1 MSVLE
6 DLKNLLEVDIEETIF
21 DAQLL
26 LYANSGIAYLR
37 NNGIPVERI
46 GTTSDVFAF
55 QKELTENT
63 TSDTVW
69 HNLRDD
75 DYDIILAW
83 LHLYCLQRFDRTL
96 MTSAYKTTQNWIDS
110 EMTNLIY
117 QLKVRYDYEK

>member
-1 MSVLE
+1 MSVLD
-6 DLKNLLEVDIEETIF
+6 DLKNLLEVDVEETIF
-21 DAQLL
+21 DAQLI
-26 LYANSGIAYLR
+26 LYANSGIAYLK

-55 QKELTENT
+55 QKELTENK
-63 TSDTVW
+63 TSNTVW

-75 DYDIILAW
+75 DYEIVLAW

-96 MTSAYKTTQNWIDS
+96 MTSAYKTTLNWIDS

>member
-1 MSVLE
+1 MSVLD
-6 DLKNLLEVDIEETIF
+6 DLKNLLEVDVEETIF

-37 NNGIPVERI
+37 NNGIPIERI

-55 QKELTENT
+55 QKELTENK
-63 TSDTVW
+63 TSNAVW

-75 DYDIILAW
+75 DYEIVLAW

-96 MTSAYKTTQNWIDS
+96 MTSAYKTTLNWIDS

>member
-1 MSVLE
+1 MSVLD
-6 DLKNLLEVDIEETIF
+6 DLKNLLEVDVEETIF

-55 QKELTENT
+55 QKELTENK
-63 TSDTVW
+63 TSDVIW

-75 DYDIILAW
+75 DYEIVLAW

>member
-1 MSVLE
+1 MSVLD

-75 DYDIILAW
+75 DYEIVLAW

-96 MTSAYKTTQNWIDS
+96 MTSAYKTTLNWIDS

>member
-1 MSVLE
+1 MSVLD
-6 DLKNLLEVDIEETIF
+6 DLKNLLEVDVEETIF

-46 GTTSDVFAF
+46 GTTSD
-55 QKELTENT
+55 
-63 TSDTVW
+63 TVW
-69 HNLRDD
+69 QELRDD
-75 DYDIILAW
+75 DYEIVLAW

>member
-1 MSVLE
+1 MSVLD
-6 DLKNLLEVDIEETIF
+6 DLKNLLEVDVEETIF

-26 LYANSGIAYLR
+26 LYANSGIAYLK

-46 GTTSDVFAF
+46 GTTDDVFAF

-75 DYDIILAW
+75 DYEIVLAW

>member
-1 MSVLE
+1 MSVLD
-6 DLKNLLEVDIEETIF
+6 DLKNLLEVDVEETIF

-26 LYANSGIAYLR
+26 LYANSGIAYLK

-46 GTTSDVFAF
+46 GTTDDVFAF
-55 QKELTENT
+55 QKELTENK
-63 TSDTVW
+63 TSNAVW
-69 HNLRDD
+69 HDLRDD
-75 DYDIILAW
+75 DYEIVLAW

-96 MTSAYKTTQNWIDS
+96 MTSAYKTTLNWIDS

>member
-1 MSVLE
+1 MSVLD
-6 DLKNLLEVDIEETIF
+6 DLKNLLEVDVEETIF

-26 LYANSGIAYLR
+26 LYANSGIAYLK

-55 QKELTENT
+55 QKELTENK
-63 TSDTVW
+63 TSDAVW

-75 DYDIILAW
+75 DYEIVLAW

-96 MTSAYKTTQNWIDS
+96 MTSAYKTTLNWIDS

>member
-1 MSVLE
+1 MSVLD
-6 DLKNLLEVDIEETIF
+6 DLKNLLEVDVEETIF

-26 LYANSGIAYLR
+26 LYANSGIAYLK

-55 QKELTENT
+55 QKELTENK
-63 TSDTVW
+63 TSNAVW

-75 DYDIILAW
+75 DYEIVLAW

-96 MTSAYKTTQNWIDS
+96 MTSAYKTTLNWIDS

-117 QLKVRYDYEK
+117 QLKVRYDK

>member
-1 MSVLE
+1 MSVLD
-6 DLKNLLEVDIEETIF
+6 DLKNLLEVDVEETIF

-75 DYDIILAW
+75 DYEIVLAW

-96 MTSAYKTTQNWIDS
+96 MTSAYKTTLNWIDS

>member
-1 MSVLE
+1 MSVLD
-6 DLKNLLEVDIEETIF
+6 DLKNLLEVDVEETIF

-96 MTSAYKTTQNWIDS
+96 MTSAYKTTLNWIDS

-117 QLKVRYDYEK
+117 QLKVRYDHEK

>member
-1 MSVLE
+1 MSVLD
-6 DLKNLLEVDIEETIF
+6 DLKNLLEVDVEETIF

-75 DYDIILAW
+75 DYEIVLAW

-96 MTSAYKTTQNWIDS
+96 MTSAYKTTLNWIDS

-117 QLKVRYDYEK
+117 QLKARYDYEK

>member
-1 MSVLE
+1 MSVLD
-6 DLKNLLEVDIEETIF
+6 DLKNLLEVDVEETIF

-55 QKELTENT
+55 QKELTENK
-63 TSDTVW
+63 TSDAIW

-75 DYDIILAW
+75 DYEIVLAW

-96 MTSAYKTTQNWIDS
+96 MTNAYKATVNWIDS

-117 QLKVRYDYEK
+117 QLKVRYDK

>member
-26 LYANSGIAYLR
+26 LYANSGIAYLK

>member
-1 MSVLE
+1 MSVLD
-6 DLKNLLEVDIEETIF
+6 DLKNLLEVDVEETIF

-26 LYANSGIAYLR
+26 LYANSGIAYLK

-55 QKELTENT
+55 QKELTENK
-63 TSDTVW
+63 TSDTIW

-75 DYDIILAW
+75 DYEIVLAW

-96 MTSAYKTTQNWIDS
+96 MTSAYKATVNWIDS

-117 QLKVRYDYEK
+117 QLKVRYDV

>member
-1 MSVLE
+1 MSVLD
-6 DLKNLLEVDIEETIF
+6 DLKNLLEVDVEETIF

-55 QKELTENT
+55 QKELPENK
-63 TSDTVW
+63 TSNAIW
-69 HNLRDD
+69 QELRDD
-75 DYDIILAW
+75 DYEIVLAW

-96 MTSAYKTTQNWIDS
+96 MTSAYKTTLNWIDS

>member
-1 MSVLE
+1 MSVLD
-6 DLKNLLEVDIEETIF
+6 DLKNLLEVDVEETIF

-26 LYANSGIAYLR
+26 LYANSGIAYLK

-55 QKELTENT
+55 QKELTENK
-63 TSDTVW
+63 TSNAVW
-69 HNLRDD
+69 HDLRDD
-75 DYDIILAW
+75 DYEIVLAW

-96 MTSAYKTTQNWIDS
+96 MTSAYKTTLNWIDS

>member
-1 MSVLE
+1 MSVLD
-6 DLKNLLEVDIEETIF
+6 DLKNLLEVDVEETIF

>member
-1 MSVLE
+1 MSVLD
-6 DLKNLLEVDIEETIF
+6 DLKNLLEVDVEETIF

-26 LYANSGIAYLR
+26 LYANSGIAYLK

-55 QKELTENT
+55 QKELTENK
-63 TSDTVW
+63 TSNAIW

-75 DYDIILAW
+75 DYEIVLAW

-96 MTSAYKTTQNWIDS
+96 MTSAYKTTLNWIDS

>member
-1 MSVLE
+1 MSVLD
-6 DLKNLLEVDIEETIF
+6 DLKNLLEVDVEETIF

-26 LYANSGIAYLR
+26 LYANSGIAYLK

-55 QKELTENT
+55 QKELTENK
-63 TSDTVW
+63 TSNTIW

-75 DYDIILAW
+75 DYEIVLAW

-96 MTSAYKTTQNWIDS
+96 MTSAYKTTLNWIDS

>member
-1 MSVLE
+1 MSVLD
-6 DLKNLLEVDIEETIF
+6 DLKNLLEVDVEETIF

-26 LYANSGIAYLR
+26 LYVNSGIAYLK

-55 QKELTENT
+55 QKELTENK
-63 TSDTVW
+63 TSNAIW

-75 DYDIILAW
+75 DYEIVLAW

-96 MTSAYKTTQNWIDS
+96 MTSAYKTTQNWVDS

>member
-1 MSVLE
+1 MSVLD
-6 DLKNLLEVDIEETIF
+6 DLKNLLEVDVEETIF
-21 DAQLL
+21 DAQLI
-26 LYANSGIAYLR
+26 LYANSGIAYLK

-55 QKELTENT
+55 QKELTENK
-63 TSDTVW
+63 TSNTVW

-75 DYDIILAW
+75 DYEIVLAW

-96 MTSAYKTTQNWIDS
+96 MTSAYKTTLNWIDS

-117 QLKVRYDYEK
+117 QLKVRYHYEK

>member
-1 MSVLE
+1 MSVLD
-6 DLKNLLEVDIEETIF
+6 DLKNLLEVDVEETIF

-55 QKELTENT
+55 QKELTENK
-63 TSDTVW
+63 TSNAVW
-69 HNLRDD
+69 HELRDD
-75 DYDIILAW
+75 DYEIVLAW

-96 MTSAYKTTQNWIDS
+96 MTSAYKTTLNWIDS

>member
-1 MSVLE
+1 MSVLD
-6 DLKNLLEVDIEETIF
+6 DLKNLLEVDVEETIF

-26 LYANSGIAYLR
+26 LYANSGIAYLK

-55 QKELTENT
+55 QKELTENK
-63 TSDTVW
+63 TSDVVW
-69 HNLRDD
+69 YNLRDD
-75 DYDIILAW
+75 DYEIVLAW

-96 MTSAYKTTQNWIDS
+96 MTNAYKATVNWIDS

-117 QLKVRYDYEK
+117 QLKVRYDK

>member
-1 MSVLE
+1 MSVLD
-6 DLKNLLEVDIEETIF
+6 DLKNLLEVDVEETIF

-26 LYANSGIAYLR
+26 LYANSGIAYLK

-117 QLKVRYDYEK
+117 QLKVRYDK

>member
-1 MSVLE
+1 MSVLD
-6 DLKNLLEVDIEETIF
+6 DLKNLLEVDVEETIF

-26 LYANSGIAYLR
+26 LYANSGIAYLK

-75 DYDIILAW
+75 DYEIVLAW

-96 MTSAYKTTQNWIDS
+96 MTSAYKTTLNWIDS

>member
-1 MSVLE
+1 MSVLD

-26 LYANSGIAYLR
+26 LYANSGIAYLK

-46 GTTSDVFAF
+46 GTTDDAAWN
-55 QKELTENT
+55 E
-63 TSDTVW
+63 
-69 HNLRDD
+69 LRDD
-75 DYDIILAW
+75 DYEIVLAW

>member
-1 MSVLE
+1 MSVLD
-6 DLKNLLEVDIEETIF
+6 DLKNLLEVDVEETIF

-46 GTTSDVFAF
+46 GTTDDAAWN
-55 QKELTENT
+55 E
-63 TSDTVW
+63 
-69 HNLRDD
+69 LRDD
-75 DYDIILAW
+75 DYEIVLAW

>member
-1 MSVLE
+1 MSVLD
-6 DLKNLLEVDIEETIF
+6 DLKNLLEVDVEETIF

-55 QKELTENT
+55 QKELTENK
-63 TSDTVW
+63 TSDVVW

-75 DYDIILAW
+75 DYEIVLAW

-96 MTSAYKTTQNWIDS
+96 MTSAYKTTLNWIDS

-117 QLKVRYDYEK
+117 QLKVRYDK

>member
-1 MSVLE
+1 MSVLD
-6 DLKNLLEVDIEETIF
+6 DLKNLLEVDVEETIF

-117 QLKVRYDYEK
+117 QLKVRYDHEK

>member
-1 MSVLE
+1 MSVLD
-6 DLKNLLEVDIEETIF
+6 DLKNLLEVDVEETIF

-55 QKELTENT
+55 QKELTENI

-75 DYDIILAW
+75 DYEIVLAW

-96 MTSAYKTTQNWIDS
+96 MTSAYKTTLNWIDS